1 MNQFPVT
8 WAALGILFRLGW
20 VIERKLDVMEGTQVM
35 VFQNGNT
42 MTVGS
47 DGELHRSSSQVS
59 QYSLVVRMHSVLAR
73 SQIHGANRK
82 ALHHRLDLFERETVG
97 ASGIAV
103 AEGAGLTLLIH
114 LPPIQVLHSLPNS
127 ACNEQRRRIPAVCRA
142 CAPERRF
149 AHTLPIEKSVPAGN
163 PR

>member
-42 MTVGS
+42 VTVGS
-47 DGELHRSSSQVS
+47 DGELYRSSSQVS

-73 SQIHGANRK
+73 SQIHRANRTPSD
-82 ALHHRLDLFERETVG
+82 HHARLG
-97 ASGIAV
+97 ISGTRPESGPQIAK
-103 AEGAGLTLLIH
+103 LLPGSGQH
-114 LPPIQVLHSLPNS
+114 NHSRLRDAFLSRRSHANVLVVL
-127 ACNEQRRRIPAVCRA
+127 QR
-142 CAPERRF
+142 
-149 AHTLPIEKSVPAGN
+149 AGN
-163 PR
+163 VP

>member
-20 VIERKLDVMEGTQVM
+20 VIERKLDVMEGTQLI

-42 MTVGS
+42 VTVGS

-59 QYSLVVRMHSVLAR
+59 QDSLVVRMHSVLAR

-82 ALHHRLDLFERETVG
+82 AFHDGLHLIQRKPVG
-97 ASGIAV
+97 ASGIAI
-103 AEGAGLTLLIH
+103 AEGALE
-114 LPPIQVLHSLPNS
+114 V
-127 ACNEQRRRIPAVCRA
+127 A
-142 CAPERRF
+142 
-149 AHTLPIEKSVPAGN
+149 
-163 PR
+163 